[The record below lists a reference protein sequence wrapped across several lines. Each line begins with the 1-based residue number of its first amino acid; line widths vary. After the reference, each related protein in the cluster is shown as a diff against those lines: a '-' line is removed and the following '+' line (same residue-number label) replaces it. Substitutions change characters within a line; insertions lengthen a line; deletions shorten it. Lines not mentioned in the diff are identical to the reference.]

1 MDMYETI
8 MARTSVRDYAGHP
21 LTEPQAEALRRAC
34 ADREAPFGGAYFM
47 TLLSRGDGG
56 ELRPG
61 TYGVIRGARDF
72 LVLATDG
79 TDAGALSGA
88 YAMERVVLEATRLG
102 LGTCWM
108 AATFSGSAFE
118 AAAAAAGMPEGM
130 HVAAVLP
137 VGEPSGRRHLVERI
151 MRMSIRESSRK
162 PYGELFFRGNMSTPL
177 AEGEG
182 PYARALEAVRRAP
195 SAVNAQPWRVVV
207 DSDGRRVR
215 FHFAR
220 RSRYVMLDM
229 GIALRHFALTAPA
242 GRFVR
247 ETDVPQDGYVMS
259 WVPPRGSE
267 E

>member
-8 MARTSVRDYAGHP
+8 MARTSVRDYAGRP
-21 LTEPQAEALRRAC
+21 LTDTQAEALRLAC
-34 ADREAPFGGAYFM
+34 AGREAPFGGAYFM

-118 AAAAAAGMPEGM
+118 AAAAAAGMPDGM

-137 VGEPSGRRHLVERI
+137 VGVPSGRRHLVERI

-162 PYGELFFRGNMSTPL
+162 PYGELFFRGNLSTPL

-182 PYARALEAVRRAP
+182 PHARALEAVRRAP

-207 DSDGRRVR
+207 DNDGRCVR
-215 FHFAR
+215 FYFAR

-229 GIALRHFALTAPA
+229 GIALRHFSLVAPA
-242 GRFVR
+242 GRFLR
-247 ETDVPQDGYVMS
+247 ETDVPQDGYAMS
-259 WVPPRGSE
+259 WMPLRGNE